1 LRRKP
6 KATGYGSYRIELSVV
21 VQKPYDQMLLAD
33 GWKVLS
39 SSDQATTFLFESKNC
54 HIGDDETAVHAL
66 FHSLP
71 HNMSP
76 EAYQINWDAS
86 AY

>member
-1 LRRKP
+1 MRRKP
-6 KATGYGSYRIELSVV
+6 KATGYGSYKVELSVV

-39 SSDQATTFLFESKNC
+39 SNDQTTTFLFEGKDC
-54 HIGDDETAVHAL
+54 HIGDDEMAMYAL
-66 FHSLP
+66 SYSLP
-71 HNMSP
+71 HNMPP
-76 EAYQINWDAS
+76 EAYEINWDAS